1 MPKEPSLDS
10 GAVCAS
16 KETAISN
23 TETASELRRK
33 IGALAAELLKEK
45 IGDVESHSAVFIPQK
60 NERAT
65 YVRKLE
71 KSDLFLDF
79 HKSAGELDCRIRAF
93 GAGIFEYSG
102 EFIKILKARPESCSE
117 KFSEPGKII
126 EASASRGLKI
136 ACADGVLACSILQR
150 PCAKALEC
158 KDFFGGYR
166 IEKNSVLK
174 SFENKSLLR

>member
-1 MPKEPSLDS
+1 M
-10 GAVCAS
+10 
-16 KETAISN
+16 
-23 TETASELRRK
+23 
-33 IGALAAELLKEK
+33 
-45 IGDVESHSAVFIPQK
+45 
-60 NERAT
+60 
-65 YVRKLE
+65 
-71 KSDLFLDF
+71 FLDF